1 MGILKDELCKKQE
14 ERNEKITKN
23 KVKNSLNKSL
33 VKTKTN
39 LTNSRTRCKVCT
51 KIIYRGCIGCLD
63 CWEWFHYGCAKISTE
78 EKARDISK
86 TFRCKK
92 NKDQE
97 QILSCFETQTL
108 DTEICGAG
116 KGF

>member
-1 MGILKDELCKKQE
+1 MGSYLDIRKDEISKKQE

-86 TFRCKK
+86 TFRCKICK
-92 NKDQE
+92 KKKQRPRTN
-97 QILSCFETQTL
+97 TQL
-108 DTEICGAG
+108 L
-116 KGF
+116 